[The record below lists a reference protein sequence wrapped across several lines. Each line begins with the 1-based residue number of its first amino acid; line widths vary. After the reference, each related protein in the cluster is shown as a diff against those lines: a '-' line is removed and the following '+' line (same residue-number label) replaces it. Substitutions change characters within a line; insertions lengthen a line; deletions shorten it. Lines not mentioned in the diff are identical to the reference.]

1 MSSQP
6 AIRLRPEGAP
16 GLRGAHEPLVALV
29 EPPAPSVVP
38 LVPMGT
44 TAWQPDSIW
53 SREAINRRL
62 LAVADGAAVTLALF
76 LILSR
81 VGLGIG
87 GFLAALSVPAVLVV
101 FHLAGLY
108 TRDEV
113 KLGHTTLD
121 EAPLLLQLTGLLT
134 LGTAIVLPVTGHAS
148 LGGLAIGALW
158 AASFAGV
165 LCARTVARKVVRR
178 VLTPERCLV
187 VGELAQAER
196 IREKIATS
204 AASAEVVGCVPMSG
218 NQIAELADPEA
229 IRAVAEEVGAHRLI
243 IAGSAADAGS
253 AELVRAAKA
262 VDLHISVSPEMF
274 DVVGSAVSFD
284 DLEGMMMLGVSRFAL
299 PRSSRR
305 LKRAL
310 DLIAST
316 IGIVVL
322 GPVIAGIALAI
333 RMDSK
338 GSIFFR
344 QTRVGRDG
352 RHFSIIKFRSMVA
365 DADGRKEALRSVGGA
380 HGGLFKISNDPRITR
395 VGGFLR
401 KSSLD
406 ELPQLFNV
414 FRGDM
419 SLVGPRPLV
428 VDEDSHIVGL
438 RRGRLHLTPG
448 MTGPWQLLRTR
459 VPLEEM
465 VEIDYLYV
473 ANWSLWQDLK
483 ILVRTVGHVARRG
496 NV

>member
-1 MSSQP
+1 
-6 AIRLRPEGAP
+6 
-16 GLRGAHEPLVALV
+16 
-29 EPPAPSVVP
+29 VP
-38 LVPMGT
+38 LVPMGA
-44 TAWQPDSIW
+44 TAWEPDSIW
-53 SREAINRRL
+53 SREAVTRRL
-62 LAVADGAAVTLALF
+62 LALADAAAVTLVLF
-76 LILSR
+76 GILGR
-81 VGLGIG
+81 VGVWAGV
-87 GFLAALSVPAVLVV
+87 AAVFSVPAVLVV

-113 KLGHTTLD
+113 RLGHTTLD
-121 EAPLLLQLTGLLT
+121 EAPLLLQLTGMLT
-134 LGTAIVLPVTGHAS
+134 LGAAILLPVSGHAS
-148 LGGLAIGALW
+148 LGGAGIAALW
-158 AASFAGV
+158 SASFVGV
-165 LCARTVARKVVRR
+165 LCARILARGVVRR
-178 VLTPERCLV
+178 ILAPERCLV
-187 VGELAQAER
+187 VGEMAQAER
-196 IREKIATS
+196 IRDKIATS
-204 AASAEVVGCVPMSG
+204 AASAEVVGCVPMSRG
-218 NQIAELADPEA
+218 EIAELADPEA

-243 IAGSAADAGS
+243 IAGTAADTGS

-262 VDLHISVSPEMF
+262 VDVHISVAPQMF

-310 DLIAST
+310 DLIASA
-316 IGIVVL
+316 IGLALLSPVL
-322 GPVIAGIALAI
+322 AAIALAI
-333 RMDSK
+333 RIDSK
-338 GSIFFR
+338 GPIFFR
-344 QTRVGRDG
+344 QIRVGRDS
-352 RHFSIIKFRSMVA
+352 RRFSIVKFRSMVA
-365 DADGRKEALRSVGGA
+365 DADRCKEALRPLGGA
-380 HGGLFKISNDPRITR
+380 EGSGLFKLSHDPRITR
-395 VGGFLR
+395 VGSFLR

-428 VDEDSHIVGL
+428 VDEDSQIVGL